1 MNDLV
6 LAKLDSAHR
15 ALAEAKTAQEA
26 KRIADV
32 AEAARV
38 YAQRVGLGI
47 EVINHAM
54 HVRLLAERLL
64 GEMLIAAKKTGQ
76 LKPGRAK
83 RHAIDSDD
91 SIFLPDD
98 VSLDLSSRAQKFGA
112 VPQDGIEAKLN
123 EFAARGEICVTEL
136 LREVRGENK
145 SKAKQNL
152 IAELNGQPVPP
163 LHGSFDVIVIDPPW
177 QYSSRAQDNSHR
189 ARNPYPDMSL
199 DEIEILPV
207 AEHSNDNAILWLWT
221 TNAFLRAAFKL
232 MDSWDFEQKTMLTW
246 AKDRMGIGDWLRGQ
260 TEHCL
265 LAIRGRPIVTL
276 TNQTTLL
283 VAPMREHSRKPD
295 EFYHLVES
303 LCPGTKLEMF
313 ARQSRPGWQSWGL
326 ETQKF
331 WND

>member
-1 MNDLV
+1 
-6 LAKLDSAHR
+6 
-15 ALAEAKTAQEA
+15 
-26 KRIADV
+26 
-32 AEAARV
+32 
-38 YAQRVGLGI
+38 
-47 EVINHAM
+47 
-54 HVRLLAERLL
+54 
-64 GEMLIAAKKTGQ
+64 
-76 LKPGRAK
+76 
-83 RHAIDSDD
+83 
-91 SIFLPDD
+91 
-98 VSLDLSSRAQKFGA
+98 LDLSSRAQKFGA
-112 VPQDGIEAKLN
+112 VPLDSFEAKLN